1 MLRCIR
7 TLLERLIVGDQTMTR
22 RRGRSASPAVRWR
35 LVAGLAT
42 LALALG
48 IVPATGVTE
57 PAEAATAA
65 DFNPGRIMSDAVFY
79 ASASM
84 NADQVQAFLSSKVPT
99 CRAGYTC
106 LKDYRQATAS
116 IAADQYC
123 AGYAGA
129 ASESAATIIVK
140 AAQSCGISPKVMIVL
155 LEKEQSL
162 VTDDWPTAGQY
173 AKATGNGCPDTA
185 PCDPNTLGFQYQLYY
200 GARAFQRYALNPGA
214 YNFHANET
222 KNIQYHPDPACGS
235 QTVHIENQAT
245 ANLYN
250 YTPYVPNAA
259 AMANLYGRGD
269 ACSSYG
275 NRNFWRIYTDWFGS
289 TLSGLDTKD
298 AISLIYALYADILLR
313 GPDPGGVETWRNYL
327 IGHGWSTLDVA
338 NAILHSDEYY
348 MRNIDAAYREI
359 LGREPDPVGRAD
371 WLDRMRARSA
381 SVDDI
386 RMTFTRS
393 QEYFN
398 IAGGTNEAFI
408 GVLYRSLL
416 HREASPGE
424 IATWSAIAQ
433 QNGRDYVIGSIWNS
447 YESGVIRLNTQYQ
460 IFLKRDVDPAGIGSW
475 VPLVLSYGEGS
486 VRSVLVGSLE
496 YLYQARARFP
506 QP

>member
-1 MLRCIR
+1 M
-7 TLLERLIVGDQTMTR
+7 MTH
-22 RRGRSASPAVRWR
+22 RRGSFEAPRVRWR
-35 LVAGLAT
+35 LMAALAT
-42 LALALG
+42 LGLVFG
-48 IVPATGVTE
+48 MSVPVGGAAG
-57 PAEAATAA
+57 PASAATAE
-65 DFNPGRIMSDAVFY
+65 DFNPGRIISDAVFY
-79 ASASM
+79 AAGSM
-84 NADQVQAFLSSKVPT
+84 GPDQVQAFLSSKVAT

-106 LKDYRQATAS
+106 LKDYRQATAN

-123 AGYAGA
+123 TGYAGSAQETA
-129 ASESAATIIVK
+129 AMIIVK
-140 AAQSCGISPKVMIVL
+140 AAQACGISPKVMIVL

-185 PCDPNTLGFQYQLYY
+185 ACDPATLGFQYQVYY
-200 GARAFQRYALNPGA
+200 GARAFQRYALNPTA

-222 KNIQYHPDPACGS
+222 KNIQYHPDAACG
-235 QTVHIENQAT
+235 TRAVHIENQAT

-250 YTPYVPNAA
+250 YTPYVPNDAA
-259 AMANLYGRGD
+259 LRNLYGQGD

-289 TLSGLDTKD
+289 TLSGLDIRD
-298 AISLIYALYADILLR
+298 AISLIHALYADILLR
-313 GPDPGGVETWRNYL
+313 EPDPGGVDTWRRYL
-327 IGHGWSTLDVA
+327 IGQGWPTLDVA

-348 MRNIDAAYREI
+348 LRSIDAAYREI

-371 WLDRMRARSA
+371 WLNRMRVGSA

-416 HREASPGE
+416 GREASPDE
-424 IATWSAIAQ
+424 IANWSAVAQ
-433 QNGRDYVIGSIWNS
+433 RNGRDHVIGSIWNS
-447 YESGVIRLNTQYQ
+447 YESGVIRVKAQYQ
-460 IFLKRDVDPAGIGSW
+460 IFLKRDADPAGIASW
-475 VPLVLSYGEGS
+475 VPLILSYGEQS
-486 VRSVLVGSLE
+486 VRSALVGSLE
-496 YLYQARARFP
+496 YLYQARTRFP